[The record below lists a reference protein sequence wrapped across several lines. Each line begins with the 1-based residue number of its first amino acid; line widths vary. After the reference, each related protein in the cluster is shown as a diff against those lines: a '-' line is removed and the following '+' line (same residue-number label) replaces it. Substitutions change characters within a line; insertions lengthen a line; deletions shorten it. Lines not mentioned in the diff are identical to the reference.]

1 MRKQEDGEFF
11 VKKAKKLR
19 RISATHSTSADSGN
33 DQYHRQFWEHPKLT
47 NIINQLQHEFRDYKY
62 TLYRCAAKFV
72 TLQKLFFTNNIP
84 YKLILAV
91 MDRHGILEG
100 DVNLMVPP
108 FQLTSLIHDIY
119 YACDKLGHFNEI
131 LDYTLESAT
140 NLLSNFFWNIYDPH
154 RRHSIS
160 LMEIKITFLLLCK
173 LYPNDNYILET
184 YKAVSSKKTK
194 CVSKLNFEY
203 MLNTLVK
210 MWTYIGEEAG
220 YGTHNISL
228 IMEQSFAR
236 CHNASGLT
244 DYHYHCLW
252 TTTHTRFLIYAN
264 LIALIKRIEDTE
276 KLIHYNACASCCCAT
291 IVGIRFKCQSCSD
304 LSLCLKCF
312 ATGYQTNKH
321 HAGHRMCEMFS
332 EDLPPKKFSNYFSKL
347 CTFLCFAKTNEE
359 TRGFCNPNESITY
372 NNTELITINAN
383 GSSSAST
390 LNKDV
395 VVDFENA
402 LNSRNSKTSLEFAK
416 GKQETVSASL
426 TLATTTSN
434 ALNVSERLQI
444 IIDKLLL
451 QNSKLEQQLSCV
463 QTSTPEEISKF
474 LSAHQKFLME
484 IINEMR
490 NFSQTSSSTIQSSTR
505 KYPSASTPNQSV
517 FSTTT
522 EMGNFSSISGRKVNA
537 SSNNKFVGNVG
548 DLNNLK
554 DRLTYSINGADLNR
568 SYLDANRSDYSLSD
582 LSCWFNQRRLSTLSP
597 SLSVVPEV
605 NSAQV
610 SLIDYKSANALILH
624 DRDTEMTN
632 FKLLLNKVK
641 EIVEDSYTD
650 NVLDSIIK
658 SEESRSHYDRIEDI

>member
-1 MRKQEDGEFF
+1 MQKQEEGEFF

-19 RISATHSTSADSGN
+19 R
-33 DQYHRQFWEHPKLT
+33 EHPKLT
-47 NIINQLQHEFRDYKY
+47 NIISQLQHEFRHYKY

-72 TLQKLFFTNNIP
+72 TLQKLNVYAFIIIQYASVANNIP

-140 NLLSNFFWNIYDPH
+140 NLVANFFWNIYDPR

-184 YKAVSSKKTK
+184 YKAASSKKTK

-210 MWTYIGEEAG
+210 LWTYIGEEAG

-244 DYHYHCLW
+244 EYHYHCLW
-252 TTTHTRFLIYAN
+252 TTTQTRFLIYAN

-291 IVGIRFKCQSCSD
+291 IIGIRFKCQSCRD
-304 LSLCLKCF
+304 VSLCLKCF
-312 ATGYQTNKH
+312 ATGYQTSKH
-321 HAGHRMCEMFS
+321 NGGHRMCEMFS
-332 EDLPPKKFSNYFSKL
+332 EDLPPKKFSNYFTKL
-347 CTFLCFAKTNEE
+347 CTFLCFARANEE
-359 TRGFCNPNESITY
+359 NRGFCNPNESITY
-372 NNTELITINAN
+372 NNSEFITINAN
-383 GSSSAST
+383 RSSSAST

-402 LNSRNSKTSLEFAK
+402 LNSRNSKAPLELAK
-416 GKQETVSASL
+416 GEQETVSASL

-451 QNSKLEQQLSCV
+451 QNSKLEQQLNCV
-463 QTSTPEEISKF
+463 QTSTPEEISTF

-484 IINEMR
+484 IISEMR
-490 NFSQTSSSTIQSSTR
+490 SFFSQTSSSTIQSSTR
-505 KYPSASTPNQSV
+505 GYPSASTPNLTV
-517 FSTTT
+517 FSMT
-522 EMGNFSSISGRKVNA
+522 ELGNFSSISERKVNA
-537 SSNNKFVGNVG
+537 SSSNKFGGNVEG
-548 DLNNLK
+548 LNSLK

-582 LSCWFNQRRLSTLSP
+582 LSCWFNQQRLSSLSP
-597 SLSVVPEV
+597 SLSAVPEV

-610 SLIDYKSANALILH
+610 SLIDYKSANALISH
-624 DRDTEMTN
+624 DRDTELTN

-658 SEESRSHYDRIEDI
+658 AEESRGHYDRIGDI